1 MREMKFRFWHLNLL
15 QMQHDVHVLDRFAEI
30 LASPEKYV
38 VMQFTGLKDKNG
50 KEIYEGDIVECD
62 DVYLEVL
69 WAEESA
75 AFMCHDNTNDGF
87 YSCDLSDDENLR
99 IEVIGNIYEN
109 PELLKP

>member
-50 KEIYEGDIVECD
+50 KEIYEGDVIISDRGTVFSIEWNQMTCQFVIVDQSRERYELFKQMEPEI
-62 DVYLEVL
+62 DVI
-69 WAEESA
+69 A
-75 AFMCHDNTNDGF
+75 
-87 YSCDLSDDENLR
+87 
-99 IEVIGNIYEN
+99 NIYEN
-109 PELLKP
+109 PELLQP